1 MWYFRC
7 VYNSVDWKSFYSEFF
22 KYCCSTV
29 FWHTVLLL
37 CDQVP
42 FWLLIIDLAW
52 GWLFLS
58 LEIII
63 MFRSGLVL
71 WNFMAL
77 SLGMGFFLFYVVYSV
92 GPCFLQT
99 YILQFLEIFLPFY
112 ILSSFSLLFLKFLQ
126 VRY

>member
-7 VYNSVDWKSFYSEFF
+7 VYNSVDWKSFYSEFL
-22 KYCCSTV
+22 KYCWSIV

-37 CDQVP
+37 CDQVS

-63 MFRSGLVL
+63 VFRSGLVL
-71 WNFMAL
+71 WNFTAL
-77 SLGMGFFLFYVVYSV
+77 SLGMGFFLYYVVYSV

-99 YILQFLEIFLPFY
+99 YILQFLESFLPFY
-112 ILSSFSLLFLKFLQ
+112 ILSSCSLLFLKFLQ